1 MSRPRRG
8 LGQGLEA
15 LVRDSDRDFSRFSQ
29 PVAPASNDAPP
40 DGQQPAAGLTRWEY
54 VCLGAPKKRARKP
67 GFVRLWFSSPAS
79 EALQL
84 PRPLTLSTPSA
95 WAVIGLLGEEG
106 WELVA
111 MKGRRFYFKRP
122 LPAS

>member
-15 LVRDSDRDFSRFSQ
+15 LVRDSERDFSRFSQ
-29 PVAPASNDAPP
+29 PLTPASNDTSP
-40 DGQQPAAGLTRWEY
+40 DGQPAAGLTRWEY
-54 VCLGAPKKRARKP
+54 LCLEAPKKRARGR
-67 GFVRLWFSSPAS
+67 GFVRLWLSSPAD
-79 EALQL
+79 EALRM
-84 PRPLTLSTPSA
+84 PRPVTLSTPSA

-111 MKGRRFYFKRP
+111 VKGRSFYFKRP
-122 LPAS
+122 LATSS